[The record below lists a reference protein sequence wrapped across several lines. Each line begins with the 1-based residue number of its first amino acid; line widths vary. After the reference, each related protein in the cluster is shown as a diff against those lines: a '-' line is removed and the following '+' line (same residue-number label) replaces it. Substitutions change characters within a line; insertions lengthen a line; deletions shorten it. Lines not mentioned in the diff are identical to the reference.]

1 MISVVKRTGIVSNR
15 LSDIILSGHSC
26 DINII
31 LDMHASTE
39 NKSVDKK
46 DCFYEE
52 LERVFN
58 QFCKYPATLLS
69 GDCNAKIGRKRFSA
83 RLLATRECMKIAMI

>member
-1 MISVVKRTGIVSNR
+1 MRSGWHRIIKRICTFFYSNGKANDKSDSNLFVHEGVISVVKRTGIVSNR

-31 LDMHASTE
+31 LDMYASNE

-46 DCFYEE
+46 
-52 LERVFN
+52 RM
-58 QFCKYPATLLS
+58 LLR
-69 GDCNAKIGRKRFSA
+69 G
-83 RLLATRECMKIAMI
+83 TRACIQSIL